1 MATKCNCHGDRI
13 MQRLFAMRAVV
24 VGTGCHGER
33 ILIVAIGTGICH
45 EGNSCH
51 GDRMLQSVYVRV
63 AHRCKKSGCLGD
75 SKMNIG
81 F

>member
-1 MATKCNCHGDRI
+1 M
-13 MQRLFAMRAVV
+13 MQRL
-24 VGTGCHGER
+24 CIGER

-51 GDRMLQSVYVRV
+51 GDRILQRVYVRE
-63 AHRCKKSGCLGD
+63 AHHCKKNGCLGD

-81 F
+81 FQVSTIPHWEWAQDYGICPIA